1 MINKIKYK
9 AHLIIHSKYKLLI
22 HLFILSLIYLSFYSP
37 KMVLCMMEDGYT
49 PDIAENKS
57 SINQTITAEAKS
69 SSPDLK
75 IRGIIQS
82 YLEPARE
89 IEELRNALEVQ
100 QAKARN
106 AYDAAGRFQKDYWAE
121 AANGQRLKYQH
132 QELIEANIKEKKA
145 LLEKVNSLQHQIKRD
160 KDDYE
165 TQIAKLMR
173 KINRQKMEIR
183 ELKGALSEH
192 HVADS
197 EKY

>member
-1 MINKIKYK
+1 MTMKVQYIS
-9 AHLIIHSKYKLLI
+9 HLLLNHKNRIII

-49 PDIAENKS
+49 PDIAESKS
-57 SINQTITAEAKS
+57 NINQAITVESKLA
-69 SSPDLK
+69 SPDLK
-75 IRGIIQS
+75 IREIIQS

-100 QAKARN
+100 QAKAQN

-145 LLEKVNSLQHQIKRD
+145 LVEEINSLQHQIKRD

-183 ELKGALSEH
+183 ELKEAQSQYSIVDPG
-192 HVADS
+192 
-197 EKY
+197 KF